1 MSQDV
6 MFIRLRSGPMTAT
19 TFDIR
24 PLTPER
30 LPDLASLFEQGGDP
44 KWCWCAYF
52 RIRGFD
58 FSKGSKERHRA
69 AMEAATYA
77 TAEEDRAPGLVGY
90 DGDEAVG
97 WISIGPREDYERL
110 AHSTVLKPLD
120 DKPVWSIVCFVVGR
134 QARGRGVA
142 RKLLEAGVDYA
153 REHGARLL
161 EAYPVEVAEGQRVP
175 PGDVYRGTL
184 SMFERA
190 GFKVVARRQWNS
202 TTPVRPIVRRA
213 LRPGRARHRRQRSPL
228 AMTTPG

>member
-1 MSQDV
+1 MS
-6 MFIRLRSGPMTAT
+6 TAT
-19 TFDIR
+19 LDIR
-24 PLTPER
+24 PLTPDR

-44 KWCWCAYF
+44 NWCWCAYF

-58 FSKGSKERHRA
+58 FSKGGKERHRS

-77 TAEEDRAPGLVGY
+77 TAEVDRAPGLVAY

-153 REHGARLL
+153 REHGARFL
-161 EAYPVEVAEGQRVP
+161 EAYPVEVAEGKRVP
-175 PGDVYRGTL
+175 AGDVYRGTL
-184 SMFERA
+184 SMFEKA
-190 GFKVVARRQWNS
+190 GFKVAARR
-202 TTPVRPIVRRA
+202 TTPGSRTTRPIVRRA
-213 LRPGRARHRRQRSPL
+213 IRRAPRHAAS
-228 AMTTPG
+228 

>member
-1 MSQDV
+1 MS
-6 MFIRLRSGPMTAT
+6 TAT
-19 TFDIR
+19 LEIR

-30 LPDLASLFEQGGDP
+30 LPDLGSLFEQGGDP

-58 FSKGSKERHRA
+58 FSKGSKERHRS

-77 TAEEDRAPGLVGY
+77 TAEVDRAPGLVAY

-153 REHGARLL
+153 REHGARFL
-161 EAYPVEVAEGQRVP
+161 EAYPVEVAEGKRVP
-175 PGDVYRGTL
+175 AGDVYRGTL
-184 SMFERA
+184 SMFEKA
-190 GFKVVARRQWNS
+190 GFKVAARR
-202 TTPVRPIVRRA
+202 TTPGSRTTRPIVRRA
-213 LRPGRARHRRQRSPL
+213 IRRAPRHAAS
-228 AMTTPG
+228 